1 MHKIK
6 LLILTAVMLLSSL
19 ITFAQQHADIKGSV
33 TIVNGKAAPHIS
45 VTLKG
50 KGIGAMTDEKGTF
63 TIKHIKPGTYTIKAS
78 AIGIRSAEKN
88 ISVSAGETQTV
99 NFVLTENDEALQEVN
114 IAAIKNKYKTSL
126 PSASLRLN
134 EPLLEAPQ
142 NIQIVT
148 DQVIKDQQITSMSDG
163 LIRNVSGAIRTQ
175 HWADMYA
182 NIKMRGSQIQAF
194 RNGFNVVNS
203 FWGPLTEDMSF
214 VDHVEFVKGP
224 AGFML
229 GSGDPSG
236 LYNVVTKK
244 PTGINKGEVSFTT
257 GSYGLYRT
265 TVDFDRKITD
275 DGKLLFRLNAAAQN
289 KKSHRDFEYNDRY
302 SFAPVLSYQSG
313 NTKITAEYVL
323 QQAKTSQVGSSYVFG
338 VKGYGTFPIG
348 FSQSDP
354 LIPPTTI
361 TDQSITVNLQH
372 KFDEH
377 WKLTAQGAYYDY
389 KMRGNSAWPSKV
401 NADGTLI
408 RNVGIWDAASNMKL
422 AQIFLNGNFNT
433 GSIQHRILA
442 GFDAGN
448 KKYEADWNASV
459 NLDTDAN
466 PFDSEHPVYGTN
478 NAAYTAFDI
487 RRLTPL
493 SERAVDAGG
502 LIGSKYHSFYLQE
515 ELGFFNNKLRLTLAG
530 RYTNLSEYSWGKTKE
545 DPNKANQFS
554 PRFGLSYSIDDKT
567 SFYAVYDKAFI
578 PQSGILRDGAQIKP
592 LTGVN
597 TEFGIKKDWFDSR
610 FNTTLSFYHIVK
622 QNELTADPTDP
633 KRIFSVVLG
642 EKRVQGIEFDLR
654 GEIAKG
660 LQLIAN
666 YAYTDGKV
674 TKVNPDVESIKV
686 GDVIPGFAKHTANSW
701 LSYTLQNGLLKG
713 AGISTGF
720 SWQIGRVP
728 GSWSR
733 TDNKPLPDYFRLD
746 GGLFWGSGPIKIT
759 GNIFNILNKYLYDG
773 EIYNF
778 GTVTSYAW
786 QTEAPRN
793 YRIGIAYK
801 F

>member
-1 MHKIK
+1 MFKK
-6 LLILTAVMLLSSL
+6 LLILTAVMLFSSL
-19 ITFAQQHADIKGSV
+19 ITFAQQPAVIKGSV
-33 TIVNGKAAPHIS
+33 RISSGKAAPQIS
-45 VTLKG
+45 ITIKG
-50 KGIGAMTDEKGTF
+50 KSIGTTTDEKGEF
-63 TIKHIKPGTYTIKAS
+63 TIKHVKSGTYTIKAS
-78 AIGIRSAEKN
+78 AVGIRSSEKN
-88 ISVSAGETQTV
+88 ILVNAGETKTV
-99 NFVLTENDEALQEVN
+99 DFILAENDEALQEVE
-114 IAAIKNKYKTSL
+114 IAAIKNKYKVSL
-126 PSASLRLN
+126 PSATLRLN

-142 NIQIVT
+142 NIQIVSE
-148 DQVIKDQQITSMSDG
+148 QVLKDQQITSMSDG
-163 LIRNVSGAIRTQ
+163 VIRNVSGAIRTQ

-214 VDHVEFVKGP
+214 VDHIEFVKGP

-244 PTGINKGEVSFTT
+244 PTGINKGEVSFTA

-265 TVDFDRKITD
+265 TVDFDRKLTD
-275 DGKLLFRLNAAAQN
+275 DDKLLFRLNAAVQN

-302 SFAPVLSYQSG
+302 SIAPVLSYQTG
-313 NTKITAEYVL
+313 NTKITAEYTL

-338 VKGYGTFPIG
+338 VNDYGTLPVN

-354 LIPPTTI
+354 LIPPTVI
-361 TDQSITVNLQH
+361 NDQSFTLNVQQKI
-372 KFDEH
+372 DEH
-377 WKLTAQGAYYDY
+377 WKLTAQGAYYKY
-389 KMRGNSAWPSKV
+389 NMNGNSAWPSKV
-401 NADGTLI
+401 NADGTII
-408 RNVGIWDAASNMKL
+408 RNIGIWDASSNMKL
-422 AQIFLNGNFNT
+422 AQVFLNGNFST

-442 GFDAGN
+442 GFDAGD

-466 PFDSEHPVYGTN
+466 PFNSTRPVYGTN
-478 NAAYTAFDI
+478 PIAYYAFDT

-493 SERAVDAGG
+493 KTRAIEAGG

-515 ELGFFNNKLRLTLAG
+515 ELGFFSNKLRLTLAG
-530 RYTNLSEYSWGKTKE
+530 RYTSLSEYSWGTTPE
-545 DPNKANQFS
+545 NPNKASQFT
-554 PRFGLSYSIDDKT
+554 PRFGLSYSIDNNT
-567 SFYAVYDKAFI
+567 SIYAVYDKAFI
-578 PQSGILRDGAQIKP
+578 PQSGILTGGGKIKP
-592 LTGVN
+592 ITGVN
-597 TEFGIKKDWFDSR
+597 TEFGIKKDWFDGR
-610 FNTTLSFYHIVK
+610 FNTTLSVYRIIK
-622 QNELTADPTDP
+622 QNELTSDPTDAT
-633 KRIFSVVLG
+633 RTHSIVLG
-642 EKRVQGIEFDLR
+642 EKRVQGIELDLR
-654 GEIAKG
+654 GELAKG

-674 TKVNPDVESIKV
+674 TKVTPGVNTIQV
-686 GDVIPGFAKHTANSW
+686 GDVVPGFAKHTVNNW
-701 LSYTLQNGLLKG
+701 LTYTLQEGLLKG
-713 AGISTGF
+713 AGVSTGF

-746 GGLFWGSGPIKIT
+746 GGLFWGSGNIKIT
-759 GNIFNILNKYLYDG
+759 GNVFNILNKYLYDG
-773 EIYNF
+773 EVYNY
-778 GTVTSYAW
+778 GTVTAYVW
-786 QTEAPRN
+786 QTEPLRN

>member
-1 MHKIK
+1 MFKK
-6 LLILTAVMLLSSL
+6 LLILTAVMLFSSL
-19 ITFAQQHADIKGSV
+19 LTFAQQPAVIKGSV
-33 TIVNGKAAPHIS
+33 RISNGKAAPQIS
-45 VTLKG
+45 ITLKG
-50 KGIGAMTDEKGTF
+50 RSIGTITDEKGEF
-63 TIKHIKPGTYTIKAS
+63 TIKHVKSGTYTITAS
-78 AIGIRSAEKN
+78 AVGIRSSEKN
-88 ISVSAGETQTV
+88 IIVNAGEIKTV
-99 NFVLTENDEALQEVN
+99 DFVLAENDEALQEVK
-114 IAAIKNKYKTSL
+114 IAAIKNKYKVSL
-126 PSASLRLN
+126 PSATLRLN

-142 NIQIVT
+142 NIQIVSE
-148 DQVIKDQQITSMSDG
+148 QVLKDQQIISMSDG
-163 LIRNVSGAIRTQ
+163 VIRNVSGAIRTQ

-214 VDHVEFVKGP
+214 VDHIEFVKGP

-265 TVDFDRKITD
+265 TVDFDRKLTE
-275 DGKLLFRLNAAAQN
+275 DGKLLFRLNAAVQN

-302 SFAPVLSYQSG
+302 SIAPVLSYQTG
-313 NTKITAEYVL
+313 NTKITAEYTL

-338 VKGYGTFPIG
+338 VNGYGTYPVD

-354 LIPPTTI
+354 LIPPTYI
-361 TDQSITVNLQH
+361 NDQSFTVNVQQ

-377 WKLTAQGAYYDY
+377 WKLTAQGAYYKY
-389 KMRGNSAWPSKV
+389 NMLGNSAWPSKV
-401 NADGTLI
+401 NADGTMI
-408 RNVGIWDAASNMKL
+408 RRIGIWDASSSMKL

-433 GSIQHRILA
+433 GDVQHRILA
-442 GFDAGN
+442 GFDAGD
-448 KKYEADWNASV
+448 KKYEADWNAGI

-466 PFDSEHPVYGTN
+466 PFDSQHPVYGTN
-478 NAAYTAFDI
+478 PIAYYAFDT

-493 SERAVDAGG
+493 KERAIEAGG

-515 ELGFFNNKLRLTLAG
+515 ELGFFSNKLRLTLAG
-530 RYTNLSEYSWGKTKE
+530 RYTSLNEYSWGTTPE
-545 DPNKANQFS
+545 NPNTASQFT
-554 PRFGLSYSIDDKT
+554 PRFGLSYSVDNNT
-567 SFYAVYDKAFI
+567 SLYAVYDKAFI
-578 PQSGILRDGAQIKP
+578 PQSGILTGGGKIKP
-592 LTGVN
+592 ITGVN
-597 TEFGIKKDWFDSR
+597 TELGIKKDWFDGR
-610 FNTTLSFYHIVK
+610 FNTTLSVYRIIK
-622 QNELTADPTDP
+622 QNELTADPTDTT
-633 KRIFSVVLG
+633 RTHSIVLG
-642 EKRVQGIEFDLR
+642 EKRVQGIELDLR
-654 GEIAKG
+654 GEIIKG

-674 TKVNPDVESIKV
+674 TKVTPGVDIIQV
-686 GDVIPGFAKHTANSW
+686 GDVVPGFAKHTVNSW
-701 LSYTLQNGLLKG
+701 LTYTLQNGPLKG

-733 TDNKPLPDYFRLD
+733 TDDKPLPDYFRLD
-746 GGLFWGSGPIKIT
+746 GGLFWGCGNIKIT
-759 GNIFNILNKYLYDG
+759 GNVFNILNKYLYDG
-773 EIYNF
+773 EINYF
-778 GTVTSYAW
+778 GTVTAYAW
-786 QTEAPRN
+786 QTEPLRN

>member
-1 MHKIK
+1 MLKK
-6 LLILTAVMLLSSL
+6 LLILTAAMLFSSL
-19 ITFAQQHADIKGSV
+19 IIFAQQHAVINGNVKIS
-33 TIVNGKAAPHIS
+33 NGKAAPQIS
-45 VTLKG
+45 IMLKG
-50 KGIGAMTDEKGTF
+50 KNIGATTDEKGDF
-63 TIKHIKPGTYTIKAS
+63 VIKHVKAGNYIIKAS
-78 AIGIRSAEKN
+78 AVGIHPTEKI
-88 ISVSAGETQTV
+88 ISVREGETKTV
-99 NFVLTENDEALQEVN
+99 DFILAVNDEALQEVK
-114 IAAIKNKYKTSL
+114 IAAIKNKYKVSL
-126 PSASLRLN
+126 PSATLRLN

-142 NIQIVT
+142 NIQIVSE
-148 DQVIKDQQITSMSDG
+148 QVIKDQQITSMSDG
-163 LIRNVSGAIRTQ
+163 VIRNVSGAIRTQ
-175 HWADMYA
+175 HWSDMYA

-214 VDHVEFVKGP
+214 VDHIEFVKGP

-244 PTGINKGEVSFTT
+244 PAGIDKGEVSFTT

-265 TVDFDRKITD
+265 TVDFDRKLTE
-275 DGKLLFRLNAAAQN
+275 DGKLLFRLNASGQN

-302 SFAPVLSYQSG
+302 SIAPTLSYQTG
-313 NTKITAEYVL
+313 NTKITAEYTL
-323 QQAKTSQVGSSYVFG
+323 QRAKTSQVGSSYVFG
-338 VKGYGTFPIG
+338 VKGYGTFPVD

-354 LIPPTTI
+354 LIPPTI
-361 TDQSITVNLQH
+361 INDQSVTLNVQH
-372 KFDEH
+372 QFDAH

-389 KMRGNSAWPSKV
+389 NMSGNSAWPSKV
-401 NADGTLI
+401 NADGTII
-408 RNVGIWDAASNMKL
+408 RNIGIWDATSSMKL
-422 AQIFLNGNFNT
+422 GQVFLNGNFNT

-442 GFDAGN
+442 GFDAGD

-478 NAAYTAFDI
+478 PVAYTAFDV

-493 SERAVDAGG
+493 KERAIDAGG

-530 RYTNLSEYSWGKTKE
+530 RFTNIAEYSWGLTAE
-545 DPNKANQFS
+545 NPNKASQFS

-567 SFYAVYDKAFI
+567 SLYAVYDKAFI
-578 PQSGILRDGAQIKP
+578 PQSGILRDGSKIKP
-592 LTGVN
+592 LMGVN
-597 TEFGIKKDWFDSR
+597 TEFGIKRDWLDGKV
-610 FNTTLSFYHIVK
+610 NTTLSFYRIIK
-622 QNELTADPTDP
+622 QNELTGDPTDP
-633 KRIFSVVLG
+633 KRIYSVVLG

-654 GEIAKG
+654 GEIVKG

-674 TKVNPDVESIKV
+674 TKANPGVESIKV
-686 GDVIPGFAKHTANSW
+686 GDVVPGFAKHTSNAW
-701 LSYTLQNGLLKG
+701 LTYTLQNGTLKG
-713 AGISTGF
+713 AGVSTGF
-720 SWQIGRVP
+720 SWQVGRVP

-733 TDNKPLPDYFRLD
+733 SDDKPLPNYFRLD
-746 GGLFWGSGPIKIT
+746 GGVFWSCGNIKIT
-759 GNIFNILNKYLYDG
+759 GNVFNILNKYLYDG

-778 GTVTSYAW
+778 GTVTAYAW
-786 QTEAPRN
+786 QTEPLRN
-793 YRIGIAYK
+793 YRVGIAYR

>member
-1 MHKIK
+1 MLKK
-6 LLILTAVMLLSSL
+6 LLILTAAMLFSSL
-19 ITFAQQHADIKGSV
+19 IIFAQQHAIIKGNVKIS
-33 TIVNGKAAPHIS
+33 NGKAAPQIS
-45 VTLKG
+45 IMLKG
-50 KGIGAMTDEKGTF
+50 KSIGTTTDEKGDF
-63 TIKHIKPGTYTIKAS
+63 VIKHVKAGNYIIKAS
-78 AIGIRSAEKN
+78 AVGIHPTEKM
-88 ISVSAGETQTV
+88 ISMSEGETKTV
-99 NFVLTENDEALQEVN
+99 DFILAVNDEALQEVK
-114 IAAIKNKYKTSL
+114 IAAIKNKYKVSL
-126 PSASLRLN
+126 PSATLRLN

-142 NIQIVT
+142 NIQIVSE
-148 DQVIKDQQITSMSDG
+148 QVIKDQQITSMSDG
-163 LIRNVSGAIRTQ
+163 VIRNVSGAIRTQ
-175 HWADMYA
+175 HWSDMYA

-214 VDHVEFVKGP
+214 VDHIEFVKGP

-244 PTGINKGEVSFTT
+244 PAGIDKGEVSFTT

-265 TVDFDRKITD
+265 TVDFDRKLTE
-275 DGKLLFRLNAAAQN
+275 DGKLLFRLNASGQN

-302 SFAPVLSYQSG
+302 IIAPTLSYQTG
-313 NTKITAEYVL
+313 NTKITAEYTL
-323 QQAKTSQVGSSYVFG
+323 QRAKTSQVGSSYVFG
-338 VKGYGTFPIG
+338 VKGYGTFPVD

-354 LIPPTTI
+354 LIPPTI
-361 TDQSITVNLQH
+361 INDQSVTLNVQH
-372 KFDEH
+372 QFDVH

-389 KMRGNSAWPSKV
+389 NMSGNSAWPSKV
-401 NADGTLI
+401 NADGTII
-408 RNVGIWDAASNMKL
+408 RNIGIWDATSSMKL
-422 AQIFLNGNFNT
+422 GQVFLNGNFHT

-442 GFDAGN
+442 GFDAGD

-478 NAAYTAFDI
+478 PAAYTAFDV

-493 SERAVDAGG
+493 KERAIDAGG

-530 RYTNLSEYSWGKTKE
+530 RFTNITEYSWGLTAE
-545 DPNKANQFS
+545 NPNKASQFS

-567 SFYAVYDKAFI
+567 SLYAVYDKAFI
-578 PQSGILRDGAQIKP
+578 PQSGILRDGSKIKP
-592 LTGVN
+592 LMGVN
-597 TEFGIKKDWFDSR
+597 TEFGIKRDWLDGKV
-610 FNTTLSFYHIVK
+610 NTTLSFYRIIK
-622 QNELTADPTDP
+622 QNELTGDPTDP
-633 KRIFSVVLG
+633 KRIYSVVLG

-654 GEIAKG
+654 GEIVKG

-674 TKVNPDVESIKV
+674 IKANPGVESIKV
-686 GDVIPGFAKHTANSW
+686 GDVVPGFAKHTSNAW
-701 LSYTLQNGLLKG
+701 LTYTLQNGPLKG
-713 AGISTGF
+713 AGVSTGF
-720 SWQIGRVP
+720 SWQVGRVP

-733 TDNKPLPDYFRLD
+733 SDDKPLPNYFRLD
-746 GGLFWGSGPIKIT
+746 GGVFWSCGNIKIT
-759 GNIFNILNKYLYDG
+759 GNVFNILNKYLYDG

-778 GTVTSYAW
+778 GTVTAYAW
-786 QTEAPRN
+786 QTEPLRN
-793 YRIGIAYK
+793 YRVGIAYK

>member
-1 MHKIK
+1 MNKI
-6 LLILTAVMLLSSL
+6 LLLTAGMLLKCL
-19 ITFAQQHADIKGSV
+19 ICFAQQPATIKGSV
-33 TIVNGKAAPHIS
+33 TISNGKSAPHIS
-45 VTLKG
+45 ITI
-50 KGIGAMTDEKGTF
+50 KGIGVTSDEKGQF
-63 TIKHIKPGTYTIKAS
+63 IIKQIKAGSYIIKAS
-78 AIGIRSAEKN
+78 AVGIKHTEKN
-88 ISVSAGETQTV
+88 ITLSAGETKIV
-99 NFVLTENDEALQEVN
+99 NFILAENDEALQEVN
-114 IAAIKNKYKTSL
+114 IAAIKNKYKISL

-142 NIQIVT
+142 NIQIVSE
-148 DQVIKDQQITSMSDG
+148 QVIKDQQITSMSDG

-244 PTGINKGEVSFTT
+244 PTGIDKGEVSFTA
-257 GSYGLYRT
+257 GSYDMYRT
-265 TVDFDRKITD
+265 TVDFDRKLTE
-275 DGKLLFRLNAAAQN
+275 DGKLLFRLNASGQN

-302 SFAPVLSYQSG
+302 SFAPVLSYQTG
-313 NTKITAEYVL
+313 NTKITAEYVV
-323 QQAKTSQVGSSYVFG
+323 QQAKMSQVGSSYIFG
-338 VKGYGTFPIG
+338 VKGYGTFPVD

-361 TDQSITVNLQH
+361 NDQSVTVNVQH
-372 KFDEH
+372 RFDEH
-377 WKLTAQGAYYDY
+377 WKLTAQGAYYNY
-389 KMRGNSAWPSKV
+389 KMSGNSAWPSKV

-408 RNVGIWDAASNMKL
+408 RSIGIWDAASSMKL
-422 AQIFLNGNFNT
+422 AQVFLNGNFNT
-433 GSIQHRILA
+433 GGIQHRILA

-459 NLDTDAN
+459 QLDTDQN
-466 PFDSEHPVYGTN
+466 PFNSEHPVYGTN
-478 NAAYTAFDI
+478 PAAYTAFNT

-493 SERAVDAGG
+493 KERAIDAQG

-515 ELGFFNNKLRLTLAG
+515 ELGFFSNKLRLTLAG
-530 RYTNLSEYSWGKTKE
+530 RYTDLSEYNWGTPPE
-545 DPNKANQFS
+545 TPNKASQFS
-554 PRFGLSYSIDDKT
+554 PRFGLSYSIDHKT
-567 SFYAVYDKAFI
+567 SVYAVYDKAFI
-578 PQSGILRDGAQIKP
+578 PQSGILRDNAQVKP

-597 TEFGIKKDWFDSR
+597 TEIGIKKDWFDNR
-610 FNTTLSFYHIVK
+610 FNTTLSLYRIVK
-622 QNELTADPTDP
+622 QNELTSDPTDP
-633 KRIFSVVLG
+633 RRVYSVVLG

-654 GEIAKG
+654 GEITRG

-674 TKVNPDVESIKV
+674 TKANPDVESIKV
-686 GDVIPGFAKHTANSW
+686 GDVVPGFAKHTANSW
-701 LSYTLQNGLLKG
+701 LSYTLQDGLLKG
-713 AGISTGF
+713 AGVSTGF

-728 GSWSR
+728 GTWSR
-733 TDNKPLPDYFRLD
+733 TDNKPLPNYFRLD
-746 GGLFWGSGPIKIT
+746 GGLFWGLDKIKIT
-759 GNIFNILNKYLYDG
+759 GNVFNILNKYLYDG
-773 EIYNF
+773 EVYNF
-778 GTVTSYAW
+778 GTVTTYAW
-786 QTEAPRN
+786 QTEPLRN
-793 YRIGIAYK
+793 YRLSIAYR

>member
-1 MHKIK
+1 MLKK
-6 LLILTAVMLLSSL
+6 LLILTAAMLFSSL
-19 ITFAQQHADIKGSV
+19 IIFAQQHAIIKGNVKIS
-33 TIVNGKAAPHIS
+33 NGKAAPQIS
-45 VTLKG
+45 IMLKG
-50 KGIGAMTDEKGTF
+50 KSIGTTTDEKGDF
-63 TIKHIKPGTYTIKAS
+63 VIKHVKAGNYIIKAS
-78 AIGIRSAEKN
+78 AVGIHPTEKM
-88 ISVSAGETQTV
+88 ISMSEGETKTV
-99 NFVLTENDEALQEVN
+99 DFILAVNDEALQEVK
-114 IAAIKNKYKTSL
+114 IAAIKNKYKVSL
-126 PSASLRLN
+126 PSATLRLN

-142 NIQIVT
+142 NIQIVSE
-148 DQVIKDQQITSMSDG
+148 QVIKDQQITSMSDG
-163 LIRNVSGAIRTQ
+163 VIRNVSGAIRTQ
-175 HWADMYA
+175 HWSDMYA

-214 VDHVEFVKGP
+214 VDHIEFVKGP

-244 PTGINKGEVSFTT
+244 PAGIDKGEVSFTT

-265 TVDFDRKITD
+265 TVDFDRKLTE
-275 DGKLLFRLNAAAQN
+275 DGKLLFRLNASGQN

-302 SFAPVLSYQSG
+302 SIAPTLSYQTG
-313 NTKITAEYVL
+313 NTKITAEYTL
-323 QQAKTSQVGSSYVFG
+323 QRAKTSQVGSSYVFG
-338 VKGYGTFPIG
+338 VKGYGTFPVD

-354 LIPPTTI
+354 LIPPTI
-361 TDQSITVNLQH
+361 INDQSVTLNVQH
-372 KFDEH
+372 QFDVH

-389 KMRGNSAWPSKV
+389 NMSGNSAWPSKV
-401 NADGTLI
+401 NADGTII
-408 RNVGIWDAASNMKL
+408 RNIGIWDATSSMKL
-422 AQIFLNGNFNT
+422 GQVFLNGNFHT

-442 GFDAGN
+442 GFDAGD

-478 NAAYTAFDI
+478 PAAYTAFDV

-493 SERAVDAGG
+493 KERAIDAGG

-530 RYTNLSEYSWGKTKE
+530 RFTNITEYSWGLTAE
-545 DPNKANQFS
+545 NPNKASQFS

-567 SFYAVYDKAFI
+567 SLYAVYDKAFI
-578 PQSGILRDGAQIKP
+578 PQSGILRDGSKIKP
-592 LTGVN
+592 LMGVN
-597 TEFGIKKDWFDSR
+597 TEFGIKRDWLDGKV
-610 FNTTLSFYHIVK
+610 NTTLSFYRIIK
-622 QNELTADPTDP
+622 QNELTGDPTDP
-633 KRIFSVVLG
+633 KRIYSVVLG

-654 GEIAKG
+654 GEIVKG

-674 TKVNPDVESIKV
+674 TKANPGVESIKV
-686 GDVIPGFAKHTANSW
+686 GDVVPGFAKHTSNAW
-701 LSYTLQNGLLKG
+701 LTYTLQNGPLKG
-713 AGISTGF
+713 AGVSTGF
-720 SWQIGRVP
+720 SWQVGRVP

-733 TDNKPLPDYFRLD
+733 SDDKPLPNYFRLD
-746 GGLFWGSGPIKIT
+746 GGVFWSCGNIKIT
-759 GNIFNILNKYLYDG
+759 GNVFNILNKYLYDG

-778 GTVTSYAW
+778 GTVTAYAW
-786 QTEAPRN
+786 QTEPLRN
-793 YRIGIAYK
+793 YRVGIAYK

>member
-1 MHKIK
+1 MFKK
-6 LLILTAVMLLSSL
+6 LLILTAVMLFSSL
-19 ITFAQQHADIKGSV
+19 ITFAQQPAIIKGSV
-33 TIVNGKAAPHIS
+33 RISNGKAAPQIS
-45 VTLKG
+45 ITLKG
-50 KGIGAMTDEKGTF
+50 KSIGTTTDEKGEF
-63 TIKHIKPGTYTIKAS
+63 TIKHVKSGNYIIKAS
-78 AIGIRSAEKN
+78 AVGIRSSEKN
-88 ISVSAGETQTV
+88 IIINPGETKTV
-99 NFVLTENDEALQEVN
+99 DFVLAENDEALQEVK
-114 IAAIKNKYKTSL
+114 IAAIKNKYKVSL
-126 PSASLRLN
+126 PSATLRLN

-142 NIQIVT
+142 NIQIVSE
-148 DQVIKDQQITSMSDG
+148 QVLKDQQITSMSDG
-163 LIRNVSGAIRTQ
+163 VIRNVSGAIRTQ

-214 VDHVEFVKGP
+214 VDHIEFVKGP

-265 TVDFDRKITD
+265 TVDFDRKLTD

-302 SFAPVLSYQSG
+302 SIAPVLSYQTG
-313 NTKITAEYVL
+313 NTKITAEYTL

-338 VKGYGTFPIG
+338 VNGYGTLPVN

-354 LIPPTTI
+354 LIPPTVI
-361 TDQSITVNLQH
+361 NDQSFTLNVQQKI
-372 KFDEH
+372 DEH
-377 WKLTAQGAYYDY
+377 WKLTAQGAYYKY
-389 KMRGNSAWPSKV
+389 NMNGNSAWPSKV
-401 NADGTLI
+401 NEDGTII
-408 RNVGIWDAASNMKL
+408 RNIGIWDASSSMKL
-422 AQIFLNGNFNT
+422 AQVFLNGNFNT

-442 GFDAGN
+442 GFDAGD

-459 NLDTDAN
+459 NLDTDTN
-466 PFDSEHPVYGTN
+466 PFNSARPVYGTN
-478 NAAYTAFDI
+478 PIAYYAFDT

-493 SERAVDAGG
+493 KTRAIEAGG

-515 ELGFFNNKLRLTLAG
+515 ELGFFSNKLRLTLAG
-530 RYTNLSEYSWGKTKE
+530 RYTSLSEYSWGTTPE
-545 DPNKANQFS
+545 NPNKASQFT
-554 PRFGLSYSIDDKT
+554 PRFGLSYSIDNNT
-567 SFYAVYDKAFI
+567 SIYAVYDKAFI
-578 PQSGILRDGAQIKP
+578 PQSGILTGGGKIKP
-592 LTGVN
+592 ITGVN
-597 TEFGIKKDWFDSR
+597 TEFGIKKDWFDGR
-610 FNTTLSFYHIVK
+610 FNTTLSVYRIIK
-622 QNELTADPTDP
+622 QNELTSDPTDAT
-633 KRIFSVVLG
+633 RTHSIVLG
-642 EKRVQGIEFDLR
+642 EKRVQGIELDLR
-654 GEIAKG
+654 GELAKG

-674 TKVNPDVESIKV
+674 TKVTPGVNTIQV
-686 GDVIPGFAKHTANSW
+686 GDVVPGFAKHTINNW
-701 LSYTLQNGLLKG
+701 LTYTLQDGLLKG
-713 AGISTGF
+713 AGVSTGF

-746 GGLFWGSGPIKIT
+746 GGLFWGSGNIKIT
-759 GNIFNILNKYLYDG
+759 GNVFNILNKYLYDG
-773 EIYNF
+773 EVYNY
-778 GTVTSYAW
+778 GAVTAYAW
-786 QTEAPRN
+786 QTEPLRN

>member
-1 MHKIK
+1 MFKNK
-6 LLILTAVMLLSSL
+6 LFILTAVMLFSSL
-19 ITFAQQHADIKGSV
+19 IAVAQQHAVIKGSV
-33 TIVNGKAAPHIS
+33 TIANGKAASQIS
-45 VTLKG
+45 IMLKG
-50 KGIGAMTDEKGTF
+50 KGIGTTTDEKGDF
-63 TIKHIKPGTYTIKAS
+63 ILKHVKAGTYIIKAS
-78 AIGIRSAEKN
+78 AVGIHPIEKTV
-88 ISVSAGETQTV
+88 SVSIGETQTV
-99 NFVLTENDEALQEVN
+99 DFVLALNEEALQEVE
-114 IAAIKNKYKTSL
+114 IAVIKNKYKISL
-126 PSASLRLN
+126 PSATLRLN

-142 NIQIVT
+142 NIQIVSE
-148 DQVIKDQQITSMSDG
+148 QVLKDQQITSMSDG
-163 LIRNVSGAIRTQ
+163 VIRNVSGAIRTQ
-175 HWADMYA
+175 HWSDMYA

-214 VDHVEFVKGP
+214 VDHIEFVKGP

-244 PTGINKGEVSFTT
+244 PTGIDKGEVSFTT

-265 TVDFDRKITD
+265 TVDFDKKLTE
-275 DGKLLFRLNAAAQN
+275 DGKLLFRLNASGQN

-302 SFAPVLSYQSG
+302 SIAPVLSYQTG
-313 NTKITAEYVL
+313 NTKITAEYTL

-338 VKGYGTFPIG
+338 VKGYGTFPVG

-361 TDQSITVNLQH
+361 NDQSITLNVQH
-372 KFDEH
+372 RFDEH
-377 WKLTAQGAYYDY
+377 WRLTAQGAYYDY
-389 KMRGNSAWPSKV
+389 NMRGNSAWPSKV

-408 RNVGIWDAASNMKL
+408 RSIGLWDATSSMKL
-422 AQIFLNGNFNT
+422 AQVFLNGNFNT

-442 GFDAGN
+442 GFDAGD

-459 NLDTDAN
+459 KLDTDDN
-466 PFDSEHPVYGTN
+466 PFNSEHPVYGTN
-478 NAAYTAFDI
+478 PAAYTAFDV

-493 SERAVDAGG
+493 KERAIDAGG
-502 LIGSKYHSFYLQE
+502 LVGSKYHSFYLQE

-530 RYTNLSEYSWGKTKE
+530 RFTNIKEYSWGLTAE
-545 DPNKANQFS
+545 NPNKANQFS
-554 PRFGLSYSIDDKT
+554 PRFGLSYSIDNKT
-567 SFYAVYDKAFI
+567 SLYAVYDKAFI
-578 PQSGILRDGAQIKP
+578 PQSGILRNEAKIKP

-597 TEFGIKKDWFDSR
+597 TEFGIKRDWLDGR
-610 FNTTLSFYHIVK
+610 VNTTLSFYRIIK
-622 QNELTADPTDP
+622 QNELTSDPTDP
-633 KRIFSVVLG
+633 TRRYSVILG

-654 GEIAKG
+654 GEIVKG

-674 TKVNPDVESIKV
+674 TKANPDVESIRV
-686 GDVIPGFAKHTANSW
+686 GDVVPGFAKHTSNAW
-701 LSYTLQNGLLKG
+701 LTYELQSGPLKG
-713 AGISTGF
+713 AGVSTGF
-720 SWQIGRVP
+720 SWQAGRVP

-733 TDNKPLPDYFRLD
+733 SDDKPLPNYFRLD
-746 GGLFWGSGPIKIT
+746 GGLFWSCGPVKIT
-759 GNIFNILNKYLYDG
+759 GNVFNILNKYLYDG

-778 GTVTSYAW
+778 GTVTAYAW
-786 QTEAPRN
+786 QTEPLRN
-793 YRIGIAYK
+793 YRVGIAYR